1 MRRRALWGLG
11 VALVLVPVATL
22 AGLRVNTSP
31 SLPRGLYRQIPLNG
45 RPLARGDLV
54 LACPPLPAAL
64 LARSRGYLPPGPC
77 PGEVEPI
84 GKVVLAIAG
93 EAVAVDAEGV
103 SVDGEH
109 VPWSRPLSHDGR
121 GRPLPSLIGRRYTL
135 AAGEVWLFSPRHPR
149 SFDSRVFGPISGKAV
164 RGRLVP
170 LWVEDADFR
179 MRKSEGSR

>member
-1 MRRRALWGLG
+1 MRRRALWELG

-31 SLPRGLYRQIPLNG
+31 SLPRGLYRQVPLNG

-64 LARSRGYLPPGPC
+64 LARARGYLPPGPC
-77 PGEVEPI
+77 PGEVEPL

-93 EAVAVDAEGV
+93 DGVELGTEGV
-103 SVDGEH
+103 SVDGRL
-109 VPWSRPLSHDGR
+109 VPRSRPLARDGR
-121 GRPLPSLIGRRYTL
+121 GRPLQSLVGRRYTL

-149 SFDSRVFGPISGKAV
+149 SFDSRVFGPVSGKAV

-170 LWVEDADFR
+170 LWVEDAGFR